1 MPAAS
6 RNQGRRRW
14 PVGLAAVVVIAAVVA
29 AWSLQERYADGAGSP
44 GGGPAPSYSITVS
57 KDGMKLKAYDLTALQ
72 ALPQSR
78 VVIDGKAQ
86 TGPSLAVVL
95 ADAGVGT
102 YSSVDIRGAGLR
114 DKGSLTLT
122 GAQVRRRVQFDFS
135 ERGTVKVCG
144 PALYRAEWVRDVLT
158 VDAR

>member
-1 MPAAS
+1 MPETS
-6 RNQGRRRW
+6 RTQGRRRW
-14 PVGLAAVVVIAAVVA
+14 PLGLAAVVVIAVVLA
-29 AWSLQERYADGAGSP
+29 AWGVQDRYAGGVGSP
-44 GGGPAPSYSITVS
+44 EGGPSPPYSITVS
-57 KDGMKLKAYDLTALQ
+57 KEGMKLKAYDLAALH

-95 ADAGVGT
+95 ADAGVGR
-102 YSSVDIRGAGLR
+102 YSSVFVRGAGLR

-122 GAQVRRRVQFDFS
+122 RSQVRRRVQFDFS

-144 PALYRAEWVRDVLT
+144 PALYHAEWVRDVLT